1 MLGLGG
7 WCGTQHCLPVCH
19 DHPLVGQA
27 TPFGGAGGFT
37 GPPCGRQ
44 HDFCSKLTTGSGH
57 NVSNKQLN
65 TLRDSQELALLAIV
79 GRKSERK
86 DGGNKEREAEE
97 ASHGQ
102 GA

>member
-1 MLGLGG
+1 M
-7 WCGTQHCLPVCH
+7 
-19 DHPLVGQA
+19 
-27 TPFGGAGGFT
+27 
-37 GPPCGRQ
+37 
-44 HDFCSKLTTGSGH
+44 
-57 NVSNKQLN
+57 

-86 DGGNKEREAEE
+86 DGGNEEREAEE